1 MNWSVV
7 ARGRSPSGEAVVH
20 LCSRTG
26 GQASEVRA
34 GLLSQRGLVI
44 REGMDREGADS
55 LAASLSYNGIT
66 IEVVPSTGT
75 PQNGV
80 FRVVLT
86 GYSPGNRG
94 RLRAALM
101 RMSGR
106 TDEEVIGFLA
116 RIPFALRRGASA
128 ETAASV
134 RRVIEAAGG
143 VVEIRPEGGE
153 AERSAPVPPQQ
164 QQKKKA
170 PQLPPEKASETP
182 PETRKPAVP
191 PGGGFVAPEPPVVH
205 LREIRS
211 VLVEPHRFTLSPPGF
226 TGTEPAMISQSG
238 PSVFDTPFSVVF
250 TRPARMA
257 PLPPAITRR
266 GGVVLPSPGVPPSHP
281 VFLCPVQEGDRRKA
295 VRVLQNTL
303 GLSADAAVRAVVG
316 APSVIS
322 LERGRE
328 EASERVR
335 ELTGQGLPVTLVKS
349 SDKEGP
355 VRHRDHVWFGNWLRG
370 R

>member
-1 MNWSVV
+1 MNWAVV

-26 GQASEVRA
+26 RQAAEVRS
-34 GLLSQRGLVI
+34 GLVSQRGFIVS
-44 REGMDREGADS
+44 EGLDRDAADS
-55 LAASLSYNGIT
+55 LAASLSFHGIT
-66 IEVVPSTGT
+66 IEVVPSSGS
-75 PQNGV
+75 PDAAG

-86 GYSPGNRG
+86 GYAPGSRG

-143 VVEIRPEGGE
+143 VVEIRPEGTD
-153 AERSAPVPPQQ
+153 AKRPAPVPVKPQP
-164 QQKKKA
+164 KA
-170 PQLPPEKASETP
+170 AVRHVPEIPSGTP
-182 PETRKPAVP
+182 EVSGNQPEAMVMPD
-191 PGGGFVAPEPPVVH
+191 PPVVR
-205 LREIRS
+205 LQENRS
-211 VLVEPHRFTLSPPGF
+211 VLVEPHRFTLAPPEGA
-226 TGTEPAMISQSG
+226 GIEPGRVAQADA
-238 PSVFDTPFSVVF
+238 SVPVKPYRVVF
-250 TRPARMA
+250 TGPARLL
-257 PLPPAITRR
+257 PVPPARSRR
-266 GGVVLPSPGVPPSHP
+266 SFDDPPAADVPALHP
-281 VFLCPVQEGDRRKA
+281 VFLCPVQEGDRRK
-295 VRVLQNTL
+295 VMRVLRSSL
-303 GLSADAAVRAVVG
+303 GLGRDAAERAIAG
-316 APSVIS
+316 APSVIA
-322 LERGRE
+322 LEPGRN

-335 ELTGQGLPVTLVKS
+335 ELTGHGLPVTLIRS

-355 VRHRDHVWFGNWLRG
+355 VRQRDHVWFGNWLRG

>member
-26 GQASEVRA
+26 RPASEVRA
-34 GLLSQRGLVI
+34 GLVSQRGFVI
-44 REGMDREGADS
+44 GEGLERDGADS
-55 LAASLSYNGIT
+55 LAASLSFHGIT
-66 IEVVPSTGT
+66 LEVVPSTVSPDSQG
-75 PQNGV
+75 

-86 GYSPGNRG
+86 GYAPGSRG

-101 RMSGR
+101 RMSGK

-128 ETAASV
+128 ETAAAV

-143 VVEIRPEGGE
+143 VVEIRPEGTVIE
-153 AERSAPVPPQQ
+153 KPATVTEKP
-164 QQKKKA
+164 
-170 PQLPPEKASETP
+170 LPPVEARKVSEIPARREAVSSSP
-182 PETRKPAVP
+182 PAAAVLP
-191 PGGGFVAPEPPVVH
+191 DPPVVRLH
-205 LREIRS
+205 EDRS
-211 VLVEPHRFTLSPPGF
+211 VLVEPHRFTPAPPAASGIEPERISPLDSAAFRVPYKVLFAG
-226 TGTEPAMISQSG
+226 
-238 PSVFDTPFSVVF
+238 
-250 TRPARMA
+250 PARL
-257 PLPPAITRR
+257 LPPPPARSGR
-266 GGVVLPSPGVPPSHP
+266 GSDAVPAVGVTACHP
-281 VFLCPVQEGDRRKA
+281 VFLCPVQEGDRSKA
-295 VRVLQNTL
+295 VKVLQKTL
-303 GLSADAAVRAVVG
+303 GLSPDAAERAVAG

-322 LERGRE
+322 LEPGRD
-328 EASERVR
+328 EASRRVR
-335 ELTGQGLPVTLVKS
+335 ELSGHGLPVTLIRN

>member
-26 GQASEVRA
+26 RQASEVRA
-34 GLLSQRGLVI
+34 GLVSQRGFVI
-44 REGMDREGADS
+44 SEGLERDAADS
-55 LAASLSYNGIT
+55 MAASLSFHSIT
-66 IEVVPSTGT
+66 IEVVPSTGSHGT
-75 PQNGV
+75 GG

-86 GYSPGNRG
+86 GYAPGSRG
-94 RLRAALM
+94 RLRASLM

-143 VVEIRPEGGE
+143 VVEIRPEGTE
-153 AERSAPVPPQQ
+153 AERPAHVQEKRVPQATVRKVSQAPPQ
-164 QQKKKA
+164 
-170 PQLPPEKASETP
+170 PPAVSDTP
-182 PETRKPAVP
+182 PEAVVLP
-191 PGGGFVAPEPPVVH
+191 NPPVVSLH
-205 LREIRS
+205 EHRS
-211 VLVEPHRFTLSPPGF
+211 VVVEPHRFTPAPPAVSGMEPGRISPAGACVFQAPYKVLF
-226 TGTEPAMISQSG
+226 TG
-238 PSVFDTPFSVVF
+238 
-250 TRPARMA
+250 PARFL
-257 PLPPAITRR
+257 PVPPAGSRR
-266 GGVVLPSPGVPPSHP
+266 NSDAVPPADAPACHP
-281 VFLCPVQEGDRRKA
+281 VYLCPVQEGDRRTA
-295 VRVLQNTL
+295 MRVLQNSL
-303 GLSADAAVRAVVG
+303 GLSPLAAERAIAG

-322 LERGRE
+322 LETGPD

-335 ELTGQGLPVTLVKS
+335 ELSGHGLPVTLVRS

>member
-26 GQASEVRA
+26 MQASEVRA
-34 GLLSQRGLVI
+34 GLLSRRGLVI
-44 REGMDREGADS
+44 SEGLQREGADS
-55 LAASLSYNGIT
+55 LAASLSFNGIT
-66 IEVVPSTGT
+66 VEVVPSTESTATG
-75 PQNGV
+75 G

-86 GYSPGNRG
+86 GYSPGSRG

-143 VVEIRPEGGE
+143 VVEIRPEGTE
-153 AERSAPVPPQQ
+153 PVLPAPAPAARPPRRTDSPSALSESPGR
-164 QQKKKA
+164 
-170 PQLPPEKASETP
+170 ASETVP
-182 PETRKPAVP
+182 GAVA
-191 PGGGFVAPEPPVVH
+191 APSPPPVR
-205 LREIRS
+205 LREVRR
-211 VLVEPHRFTLSPPGF
+211 VLVEPHRFTTEPPGMASI
-226 TGTEPAMISQSG
+226 EPACIPPSG
-238 PSVFDTPFSVVF
+238 TSAVEKPHIVIF
-250 TRPARMA
+250 TRPARLLPA
-257 PLPPAITRR
+257 PPPCARRGSFASPPACAAAY
-266 GGVVLPSPGVPPSHP
+266 HP
-281 VFLCPVQEGDRRKA
+281 VFLCPVQERDRAKA
-295 VRVLQNTL
+295 VRILRNSL
-303 GLSADAAVRAVVG
+303 GLSADAAQRAVAL
-316 APSVIS
+316 APSAVS
-322 LERGRE
+322 LETGRK

-335 ELTGQGLPVTLVKS
+335 ELTGQGLPVTLIRS
-349 SDKEGP
+349 GDREGP

>member
-26 GQASEVRA
+26 RQASEVRA
-34 GLLSQRGLVI
+34 GLVSQRGFVI
-44 REGMDREGADS
+44 REGLERDGADS
-55 LAASLSYNGIT
+55 LAASLSFHGIT
-66 IEVVPSTGT
+66 IEVVPSTGG
-75 PQNGV
+75 PDAGG

-86 GYSPGNRG
+86 GYAPGSRG

-116 RIPFALRRGASA
+116 RIPFALRRGASP

-143 VVEIRPEGGE
+143 VVEIRPEGN
-153 AERSAPVPPQQ
+153 ERPAPVPDKRFPQARVR
-164 QQKKKA
+164 KA
-170 PQLPPEKASETP
+170 PEAPAKTAAVSDTP
-182 PETRKPAVP
+182 PEAVVVP
-191 PGGGFVAPEPPVVH
+191 DPPVVRLH
-205 LREIRS
+205 EDRS
-211 VLVEPHRFTLSPPGF
+211 VLVEPHRFTPAPPALANIEPGRISPVGASFLQLPFKVLF
-226 TGTEPAMISQSG
+226 TG
-238 PSVFDTPFSVVF
+238 
-250 TRPARMA
+250 PARLFPVPA
-257 PLPPAITRR
+257 AGSRRSFDALPAADVPAC
-266 GGVVLPSPGVPPSHP
+266 HP
-281 VFLCPVQEGDRRKA
+281 VFLCPVQEGDRSKA
-295 VRVLQNTL
+295 MRILQSSL
-303 GLSADAAVRAVVG
+303 GLSPDAAERAIAG

-322 LERGRE
+322 LEPGRN

-335 ELTGQGLPVTLVKS
+335 ELSGHGLPVTLIKH

>member
-26 GQASEVRA
+26 RPASDVRA
-34 GLLSQRGLVI
+34 GLVFQRGFVI
-44 REGMDREGADS
+44 REGLDRDEADS
-55 LAASLSYNGIT
+55 LAASLSFHGIT
-66 IEVVPSTGT
+66 IEVVPSTGSPDT
-75 PQNGV
+75 DG

-86 GYSPGNRG
+86 GYTPGSRG

-116 RIPFALRRGASA
+116 RIPFALRRCASA

-143 VVEIRPEGGE
+143 VVEIRPEGTE
-153 AERSAPVPPQQ
+153 AERPSPVAEKPLPQATVR
-164 QQKKKA
+164 KTSVTPSRTPA
-170 PQLPPEKASETP
+170 VSDTP
-182 PETRKPAVP
+182 PEAVVMP
-191 PGGGFVAPEPPVVH
+191 DPPVVSVQ
-205 LREIRS
+205 EDRS
-211 VLVEPHRFTLSPPGF
+211 VPVEPHRFTVAPPVVVCIEPGRISPVEASVFQAPYKVLF
-226 TGTEPAMISQSG
+226 TG
-238 PSVFDTPFSVVF
+238 
-250 TRPARMA
+250 PARLF
-257 PLPPAITRR
+257 PVPPAGSRR
-266 GGVVLPSPGVPPSHP
+266 SFDALPAADVPACHP
-281 VFLCPVQEGDRRKA
+281 VFLCPVQEGDRRK
-295 VRVLQNTL
+295 VIRVLKDTL
-303 GLSADAAVRAVVG
+303 GLSPDAARRAIAG

-322 LERGRE
+322 LEPGRD

-335 ELTGQGLPVTLVKS
+335 ELSGHGLPVTLIKN
-349 SDKEGP
+349 SDKEGS

>member
-26 GQASEVRA
+26 RQASEVRTA
-34 GLLSQRGLVI
+34 LVSQRGFIVS
-44 REGMDREGADS
+44 EGMERDEADS
-55 LAASLSYNGIT
+55 LAASLSFHGIT
-66 IEVVPSTGT
+66 IEVVPSTGSPGT
-75 PQNGV
+75 GG

-86 GYSPGNRG
+86 GYAPGSRG

-143 VVEIRPEGGE
+143 VVEIRPEGTE
-153 AERSAPVPPQQ
+153 AERPAHVQERRPPQAKVRQ
-164 QQKKKA
+164 
-170 PQLPPEKASETP
+170 ASETP
-182 PETRKPAVP
+182 PLTRAVSDTP
-191 PGGGFVAPEPPVVH
+191 PEAMVFPDPPVVLH
-205 LREIRS
+205 HEDRS
-211 VLVEPHRFTLSPPGF
+211 VVIEPHRFTPAPPAVSGMQPGRIPPVDACVFHAPYKVMF
-226 TGTEPAMISQSG
+226 TGPSRLFPA
-238 PSVFDTPFSVVF
+238 
-250 TRPARMA
+250 
-257 PLPPAITRR
+257 PPAGVRR
-266 GGVVLPSPGVPPSHP
+266 SSGALPAADAPAYHP

-295 VRVLQNTL
+295 MRVLLNSL
-303 GLSADAAVRAVVG
+303 GLSSDAAQRAILG

-322 LERGRE
+322 LETGRD

-335 ELTGQGLPVTLVKS
+335 ELSGHGLPVTLVRS

>member
-1 MNWSVV
+1 M
-7 ARGRSPSGEAVVH
+7 VH

-26 GQASEVRA
+26 RQASEVRA
-34 GLLSQRGLVI
+34 GLLSRRGLVI
-44 REGMDREGADS
+44 RDGMEREGADS

-75 PQNGV
+75 PQNEV

-86 GYSPGNRG
+86 GYAPGNRG

-106 TDEEVIGFLA
+106 TDEEVIGFLS

-143 VVEIRPEGGE
+143 VVEIRPEGSE
-153 AERSAPVPPQQ
+153 AERSAPVPPKQQ
-164 QQKKKA
+164 RKA
-170 PQLPPEKASETP
+170 PQLSPEKP
-182 PETRKPAVP
+182 PETPHEALTPAVP
-191 PGGGFVAPEPPVVH
+191 PREVLVTPEPPVVH
-205 LREIRS
+205 LRETRS

-226 TGTEPAMISQSG
+226 TGTEPAMISPSG
-238 PSVFDTPFSVVF
+238 TPAFDTPFSVAF

-257 PLPPAITRR
+257 PLPPVLSRR

-281 VFLCPVQEGDRRKA
+281 VFLCPVHERDRRKA
-295 VRVLQNTL
+295 VRVLQKTL

-322 LERGRE
+322 LAGGRE